1 MNLIA
6 RRTKAQGN
14 DQFELG
20 LIRLFRLTFKGR
32 GESDGFQLI
41 AAMHEA
47 KRRSGFGKGDFDS
60 FRFPIRWSNSPT
72 FPEFM
77 RRRDCF

>member
-1 MNLIA
+1 MSLVA

-20 LIRLFRLTFKGR
+20 LIRLIRLFRLAFEGR

-41 AAMHEA
+41 AAMREG
-47 KRRSGFGKGDFDS
+47 KLRSRFDQNDFDS
-60 FRFPIRWSNSPT
+60 FRFPV
-72 FPEFM
+72 
-77 RRRDCF
+77 